1 MDKIK
6 SEVKI
11 ADDVISEIAGIAT
24 MSVQGVLSVGE
35 GLKKNSRK
43 AIEIKKDGDGEL
55 IAFVPLTISVGV
67 SVKKVCAE
75 VQEKIREAIL
85 SMLDLTVKNINI
97 YVLKVEE
104 D

>member
-1 MDKIK
+1 MEKIK

-24 MSVQGVLSVGE
+24 MSVSGVVSVGE

-43 AIEIKKDGDGEL
+43 AIELKKESCGDL
-55 IAFVPLTISVGV
+55 VAYVPITVAVGV
-67 SVKKVCAE
+67 AVKKVCAE
-75 VQEKIREAIL
+75 VQEKIRDAIE
-85 SMLDLTVKNINI
+85 SMLDLHVKNVNI
-97 YVLKVEE
+97 YVLKIEE

>member
-24 MSVQGVLSVGE
+24 MSVEGVVSIGE

-43 AIEIKKDGDGEL
+43 AIEIKKDSDGDL
-55 IAFVPLTISVGV
+55 VAYVPLTVSVGV
-67 SVKKVCAE
+67 PVKKICAD
-75 VQEKIREAIL
+75 VQEKIKEAIL
-85 SMLDLTVKNINI
+85 SMLDLTVKTINI